1 LVAGPQA
8 TQARLYYEFVSQHL
22 LEHIPAQDTRVWFIP
37 DGETPERAVFDVDK
51 KWLTPVL
58 EECMYFECYV
68 VGRAN
73 DWIILDTDHDELIFV
88 SDQADA

>member
-1 LVAGPQA
+1 M
-8 TQARLYYEFVSQHL
+8 
-22 LEHIPAQDTRVWFIP
+22 
-37 DGETPERAVFDVDK
+37 FDVDK